1 MTLMNS
7 RSQLPQVKGLS
18 SWQIALN
25 IALLIGAGLAL
36 WLMYRSYSLGLE
48 LSNAETHFRDAQLLS
63 AELRGSSNN
72 LTLMARSY
80 AMTGD
85 QHFKDYFHQIA
96 DERNGVIPAFSDGYV
111 YWDLKIA
118 GLIKDQPATGEGVSL
133 RSRFEALGIT
143 EQELWLLKEAED
155 NSNQLIEM
163 ELAAFKLADNGRY
176 GEAAAILFSEA
187 YFQEKARIMTPIGT
201 FNRFF
206 SERTEA
212 QLEETRQA
220 YMVSTYSAYLS
231 LVVLLLLIV
240 TRAYIDY
247 QQSKTRIYELEFRV
261 KEKTGEI
268 EEQNVQLKDAYDSLA
283 MSQAKL
289 VELEKVKVMS
299 ELIPGVAHEI
309 NTPVGIAVTLST
321 TQLDT
326 LDVLKKQIDANQLTR
341 SGMVEGF
348 ETLSSSASAILKNMR
363 KINYLIMQFKGLSPG
378 NQIDQVGKTSL
389 VSLVDEVF
397 LFSRNDVP
405 ENLKIDFVNNVPGLL
420 EVNTYPYL
428 LSLCLRNVID
438 NAVYHGLSDKGE
450 GHVTVEASM
459 VEERVVIKIIDDGIG
474 MDESVRDKVFSPF
487 FSTTKNKGNPG
498 LGLNVVQTLV
508 TQRLGGDIWCV
519 SHVGEGTTFFIEI
532 PASIIDALGA

>member
-1 MTLMNS
+1 MNS
-7 RSQLPQVKGLS
+7 RSQLPKVKGLS
-18 SWQIALN
+18 SWHITLN

-36 WLMYRSYSLGLE
+36 WLMYRSYNLGLE
-48 LSNAETHFRDAQLLS
+48 LSNAETRFHNAQLLS
-63 AELRGSSNN
+63 AELRDSSNN

-80 AMTGD
+80 AMTGNPR
-85 QHFKDYFHQIA
+85 FKEYFHQIA
-96 DERNGVIPAFSDGYV
+96 SERNGVTPALSDGYV

-118 GLIKDQPATGEGVSL
+118 GLIEDQPVAGNGVSL

-163 ELAAFKLADNGRY
+163 ELAAFKLAESARY
-176 GEAAAILFSEA
+176 GEAAAILFSEE
-187 YFQEKARIMTPIGT
+187 YFQEKARIMTPIGM

-212 QLEETRQA
+212 QLADTRQA
-220 YMVSTYSAYLS
+220 YMVSTYAAYLS
-231 LVVLLLLIV
+231 LIILLVLIV
-240 TRAYIDY
+240 IRAYIDY
-247 QQSKTRIYELEFRV
+247 RQSKTRIYELEFRV

-268 EEQNVQLKDAYDSLA
+268 EEQNFQLKNAYDSLA

-289 VELEKVKVMS
+289 VELEKLKVMG

-326 LDVLKKQIDANQLTR
+326 LDVLKKQIDANKLTR
-341 SGMVEGF
+341 SSMVEGF
-348 ETLSSSASAILKNMR
+348 ETLSTSASAILRNMR
-363 KINYLIMQFKGLSPG
+363 KINFLISQFKGLSPG
-378 NQIDQVGKTSL
+378 NQVDQIDKVSL
-389 VSLVDEVF
+389 VGLVDEVF

-405 ENLKIDFVNNVPGLL
+405 ENQKIDFINDVPSLL
-420 EVNTYPYL
+420 EINTYPYL
-428 LSLCLRNVID
+428 LSLCLRNIID
-438 NAVYHGLSDKGE
+438 NAIFHGLADKSD
-450 GHVTVEASM
+450 GHITVAASL
-459 VEERVVIKIIDDGIG
+459 VDGQVVIKVIDDGVG
-474 MDESVRDKVFSPF
+474 MDESIQVKVFSPF

-508 TQRLGGDIWCV
+508 SQKLGGDIWCV
-519 SHVGEGTTFFIEI
+519 SHLDEGTTFFIEI
-532 PASIIDALGA
+532 PASISDALGA